1 MWTAISTQTKLSLY
15 FFSNL
20 KLFYLLL

>member
-1 MWTAISTQTKLSLY
+1 MLY

-20 KLFYLLL
+20 IEERRY